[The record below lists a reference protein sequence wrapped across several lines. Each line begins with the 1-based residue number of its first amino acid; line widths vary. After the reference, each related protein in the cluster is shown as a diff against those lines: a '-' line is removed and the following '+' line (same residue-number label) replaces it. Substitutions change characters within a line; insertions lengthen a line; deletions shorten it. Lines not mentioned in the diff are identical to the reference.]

1 VLALVDTK
9 ISLGEVQVAV
19 VAKIRK
25 VDQVKVISEPRRRE
39 ILRLI
44 WDDELSAGQI
54 ADRFEVTF
62 GAVSQHLKVL
72 RDAGLVVVRKDGT
85 KRYYQADR
93 AGMGPLASYLESMW
107 VSSLDT
113 LAALA
118 EQAEREKA
126 EREKA
131 QHGKAEH
138 GKEGDA

>member
-1 VLALVDTK
+1 M
-9 ISLGEVQVAV
+9 
-19 VAKIRK
+19 
-25 VDQVKVISEPRRRE
+25 DQVKAISEPRRRA

-44 WDDELSAGQI
+44 WDDEMSAGQI
-54 ADRFEVTF
+54 ADSFEVTF

-85 KRYYQADR
+85 KRYYRADR

-118 EQAEREKA
+118 EEAQREEAQRDKAQREKEA
-126 EREKA
+126 EP
-131 QHGKAEH
+131 
-138 GKEGDA
+138 